1 MSDADRCEG
10 GRGGRTRGTVSLERL
25 DVRALALL
33 GVGWAA
39 LGVIAAVIFA
49 LVVAPLL
56 PDLFLIELT
65 GRGTASSL
73 EVATDVFVIVQLVC
87 AALTMIASIVALV
100 VGARHG
106 RLSVPISALVS
117 IATPLAIAV
126 VLVNGIIP
134 AGGDVDRAGLAFL
147 AMLGGAILGA
157 GSFFV
162 VVRVSGRTDETAT

>member
-1 MSDADRCEG
+1 MSDADRQEG
-10 GRGGRTRGTVSLERL
+10 GRGGRTRGTVSLDRL

-33 GVGWAA
+33 GIGWAG
-39 LGVIAAVIFA
+39 LGLIAAMIFA
-49 LVVAPLL
+49 LVVAPRL
-56 PDLFLIELT
+56 PDFFLIELT

-106 RLSVPISALVS
+106 RLSVPMSALVS
-117 IATPLAIAV
+117 IATPLVIAV

-162 VVRVSGRTDETAT
+162 VVRVSGRADETAT